1 VPSHGPLF
9 DDAARRREA
18 ELLELVESTSDGTS
32 LDAATV
38 AVYADWLEEQGD
50 IPRATFLRTQQ
61 QLAATNV
68 SSPKL
73 LERGRALFDLGKTL
87 DPEWIA
93 AVTYPKIAG
102 SAWDGR
108 DDDGA
113 LIWRFLPTGFVNYTQ
128 PSGTFENGRWE
139 QIGITVA
146 LETNAHYADYFGVI
160 IGHTMRGNAH
170 NIVGHKWR
178 WKVVRTG
185 DPTLVSV
192 PDSTNRTIHDDHVR
206 QPPIHRTPKRAG
218 ADGDAAKKKKPKTP
232 MTKTRLATRKPLART
247 SSMKPGR
254 MSNAKP
260 GRVSNAK
267 PGRVSN
273 AKPGRVSNA
282 KPGRTS
288 NAPRQTPLGRK
299 KPLGRRTPVRSNR

>member
-1 VPSHGPLF
+1 MSKSRSKHSIDVAAPLSHGPLF

-32 LDAATV
+32 LDGATV

-61 QLAATNV
+61 LLAATNL

-102 SAWDGR
+102 TAWDGR

-185 DPTLVSV
+185 DPNLRSV
-192 PDSTNRTIHDDHVR
+192 PDNTNRTIHDDHVR
-206 QPPIHRTPKRAG
+206 QPPKRAPR
-218 ADGDAAKKKKPKTP
+218 ADRDVAKKKRSKSLT
-232 MTKTRLATRKPLART
+232 TKKPLMAKKPLMRTAKRTKPTRRT
-247 SSMKPGR
+247 SL
-254 MSNAKP
+254 
-260 GRVSNAK
+260 
-267 PGRVSN
+267 
-273 AKPGRVSNA
+273 
-282 KPGRTS
+282 T
-288 NAPRQTPLGRK
+288 RK
-299 KPLGRRTPVRSNR
+299 KPIGRRPARSKPR